1 MFVYSGAIFISSILM
16 LKLIS
21 KAQKHSRINCCA
33 HCTGHFICGR
43 GAVVGKSNSKENH
56 LYFPHLYDVMKDY
69 FQIPGKVTT
78 NQLVGCTMVDGVM
91 HIYIKM
97 QCSST

>member
-1 MFVYSGAIFISSILM
+1 MGN
-16 LKLIS
+16 
-21 KAQKHSRINCCA
+21 SRIFSRRKFPSDLLLQVSVINQSINQSIHLRTDC
-33 HCTGHFICGR
+33 FSGR